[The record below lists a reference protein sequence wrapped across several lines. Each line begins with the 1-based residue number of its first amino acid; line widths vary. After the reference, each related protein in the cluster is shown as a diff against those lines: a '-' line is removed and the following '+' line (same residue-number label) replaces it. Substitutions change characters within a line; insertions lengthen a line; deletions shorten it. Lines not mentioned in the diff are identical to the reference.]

1 MSPFPFLATV
11 VVTFLISSLW
21 AHILGPVGS
30 SFFSFFGFSWAAS
43 ANLERAGFA
52 LDWIGITKYYYYYLD
67 WKGNG
72 NKQQQQNGQGWR
84 WCTYLSCP
92 TYNGQGKLGSLW
104 DEGAGWLDNLDPED
118 LFCVRPAGVSRTMGG
133 GL

>member
-52 LDWIGITKYYYYYLD
+52 LDWIGITNYYYYYLD

-72 NKQQQQNGQGWR
+72 NKNNNKMGR
-84 WCTYLSCP
+84 
-92 TYNGQGKLGSLW
+92 
-104 DEGAGWLDNLDPED
+104 AGG
-118 LFCVRPAGVSRTMGG
+118 GVHIYPVPHTMGKGNWGVCGTRGLG
-133 GL
+133 GWITLTLRTYFA

>member
-21 AHILGPVGS
+21 AHIVGPVGS

-52 LDWIGITKYYYYYLD
+52 LDWIGITNYYYYYLD

-72 NKQQQQNGQGWR
+72 NKQQHQKWAGLAVVYISILSHIQWARETGEFVGRGGWVV
-84 WCTYLSCP
+84 
-92 TYNGQGKLGSLW
+92 G
-104 DEGAGWLDNLDPED
+104 
-118 LFCVRPAGVSRTMGG
+118 
-133 GL
+133 